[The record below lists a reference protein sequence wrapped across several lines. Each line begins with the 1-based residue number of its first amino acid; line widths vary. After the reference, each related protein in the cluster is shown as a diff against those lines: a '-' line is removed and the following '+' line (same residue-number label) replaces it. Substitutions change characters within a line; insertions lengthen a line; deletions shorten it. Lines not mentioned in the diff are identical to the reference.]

1 MELQV
6 LDVVLYCVFT
16 LALGTLV
23 HLIYRWRNPA
33 CNGRLPPGSMG
44 LPVIGETLQ
53 LLKSSPSLDIPDFYK
68 LRFKRSVI
76 NSRSIYFRRLKT
88 ILHAKKKTKEK
99 SGSQVGR
106 ELPAGMFLYVYM

>member
-6 LDVVLYCVFT
+6 VDVVLYFVFI

-76 NSRSIYFRRLKT
+76 ISRSTYFHRLKLFFT
-88 ILHAKKKTKEK
+88 QKRKQKKSLVPK
-99 SGSQVGR
+99 SWT
-106 ELPAGMFLYVYM
+106 

>member
-68 LRFKRSVI
+68 LRFKR
-76 NSRSIYFRRLKT
+76 
-88 ILHAKKKTKEK
+88 
-99 SGSQVGR
+99 
-106 ELPAGMFLYVYM
+106 